1 MSFINRLLNR
11 KKTFTVKITFKVNEA
26 IVSMDAENVTAYSKL
41 HARRITE
48 NIVKNNLK
56 ISYD

>member
-26 IVSMDAENVTAYSKL
+26 IVSIDAENVNAYSKM